1 MEKAKYMKPFS
12 LYDDDGYRTTTGISS
27 KYIDDSP
34 ESESNMVE
42 VDMSEPNT
50 LFSMSSK
57 VRDALRDKPDD
68 YDLIVYLVCGK
79 IPSVDAGLFADYL
92 KDVVQ
97 PIRIAF
103 RGIVHF
109 EFVNLF
115 LNKTIHVHSQ
125 TQIMYSKEKLHYAMK
140 SFLTRP
146 EAFKKFM
153 QRFVDEYWKLNEGNM
168 LQISELESL
177 GIKTEIL

>member
-1 MEKAKYMKPFS
+1 MDEPMKPFS
-12 LYDDDGYRTTTGISS
+12 LYDEDRSRTTTGISTQ
-27 KYIDDSP
+27 YIDNSS
-34 ESESNMVE
+34 ELESNIVE

-57 VRDALRDKPDD
+57 VRDALKDKPDD

-92 KDVVQ
+92 RDVVQ

-109 EFVNLF
+109 EFVHLF
-115 LNKTIHVHSQ
+115 LTKIVHVHSQ
-125 TQIMYSKEKLHYAMK
+125 SQIMYSKEKLHDAMK

-146 EAFKKFM
+146 DAFKKFM

-168 LQISELESL
+168 LQISELEAL
-177 GIKTEIL
+177 GIKTETL

>member
-1 MEKAKYMKPFS
+1 MKPFS
-12 LYDDDGYRTTTGISS
+12 LYDDENRRTVTGIST
-27 KYIDDSP
+27 KYIDDSA

-50 LFSMSSK
+50 LFLMSSK
-57 VRDALRDKPDD
+57 VRDALRDKPND

-109 EFVNLF
+109 EFIHLF
-115 LNKTIHVHSQ
+115 LSNLIHVHSQ
-125 TQIMYSKEKLHYAMK
+125 TQIMYSKEKLHDAMK
-140 SFLTRP
+140 SFLAKP

-168 LQISELESL
+168 LQISELEAL
-177 GIKTEIL
+177 GIKTETL